1 MSISAIGGH
10 LVIGRP
16 YGASTRSYAS
26 TGTSS
31 ATREAE
37 NASLQRLGIF
47 LLNVRDVLDGT
58 QKSIGDAG
66 HRWHS
71 RAIDLAATHTLQ
83 LNATASAATLRSSGA
98 IGGAPNSFTPTDPTW
113 NAASRS
119 QVTIG
124 GTYDGSNG
132 DQTLT
137 LRATQGGVIG
147 QDDLVFDVLD
157 QNGDTLEQLNVAG
170 SYTAGDD
177 ITLANGLTMQL
188 GSGLVGVGA
197 EFTVAVAYSS
207 TDPSSSFD
215 PAAPSWSLTPR
226 PASTFGGAY
235 DGSNGT
241 QQLTFRVSSGG
252 TVGVDN
258 LVIDVLDQ
266 NGDQLEQ
273 LSVDGAYTPGDAIT
287 LANGVTLGL
296 AAGYLGSGDT
306 FAMDVSSTPGAT
318 ERTFTPG
325 TPAWSSGSTT
335 DALIGGAYDGS
346 NGTQTLTFRVAT
358 AGEVGV
364 DALVLEV
371 LDANGDPLQQVDIA
385 SDYVA
390 GDAITLANGL
400 TISLGAGTALEGDT
414 FTVDVSETAGPAQNT
429 FTPVGSDWTPAAR
442 SAATIGGAY
451 DGTWGSQQL
460 TLRATAGGAAGT
472 DDLQF
477 DVLDANGEVLTQFTV
492 AAGYTPGDEIALGG
506 GLTLALGG
514 GAVGVGDTFTLDVA
528 YDAGGVQGS
537 ATPDTTGWN
546 TGSSPAATIG
556 GQYDGSN
563 GSQDLTLRVAQ
574 GGDIGS
580 SEVLIDVL
588 DANGDMLEQLTV
600 AADYSPGAEIAL
612 ANGLTLSLT
621 SGQATVGDE
630 FSVTVGTSSSVDAD
644 ATFDGGPAWL
654 QEATIADGSFEI
666 NGVAIDVYASDS
678 LNSVLERINAADAGV
693 TASFNA
699 ATSRVVLT
707 STTAGGDG
715 DIQVANDSSGFLAA
729 THLDDATLQAG
740 AAGDFATSL
749 DQVSTLTDIGS
760 GTISVNGTTIA
771 IDIGVDSLD
780 DIRARLSALGVTLDY
795 DADRERFTLHGSGQV
810 TLDDG
815 DTGFFATL
823 GIETG
828 EHENQTLGFG
838 TPDDI
843 TRALD
848 QFKRTWNG
856 QFDGSL
862 EGTAATH
869 STRLNAMLRAS
880 VQRYFADAGIAVGD
894 DVLRTD
900 FGLTLRF
907 RLDGG
912 LEVAVDEDALTGAM
926 RKDSQRIQDFLAGQ
940 GEKAGLLDLFDAAVR
955 STNAGVSAVLG
966 VRGLSIVNT
975 YA

>member
-1 MSISAIGGH
+1 MYIGPTTS
-10 LVIGRP
+10 P
-16 YGASTRSYAS
+16 YSR
-26 TGTSS
+26 TSS
-31 ATREAE
+31 TASSSARSRAAE
-37 NASLQRLGIF
+37 DLSLQNLGKF
-47 LLNVRDVLDGT
+47 LYDMRTVLDRT
-58 QKSIGDAG
+58 QKSIDGASHSW
-66 HRWHS
+66 HR

-124 GTYDGSNG
+124 GAYDGSNG

-147 QDDLVFDVLD
+147 EDELVFAVLD
-157 QNGDTLEQLNVAG
+157 QNGDTLEQLTVAG
-170 SYTAGDD
+170 SYAAGED

-197 EFTVAVAYSS
+197 EFTVAVAYAS

-296 AAGYLGSGDT
+296 AAGYLGNGDT

-335 DALIGGAYDGS
+335 EATIGGAYDGS
-346 NGTQTLTFRVAT
+346 NGSQTLTFRVAT
-358 AGEVGV
+358 AGEVGT
-364 DALVLEV
+364 DALVIEV
-371 LDANGDPLQQVDIA
+371 LDANGDPLQQIDIA
-385 SDYVA
+385 ADYVA
-390 GDAITLANGL
+390 GDAITLNNGL

-414 FTVDVSETAGPAQNT
+414 FTVDVSETTGPAQNA

-460 TLRATAGGAAGT
+460 TLRATAGGIAGSS
-472 DDLQF
+472 DLQF

-506 GLTLALGG
+506 GLTLALGA
-514 GAVGVGDTFTLDVA
+514 GAVGVGDAFTLDVA
-528 YDAGGVQGS
+528 FNAGGVQSS

-546 TGSSPAATIG
+546 TGSSPTATIG

-580 SEVLIDVL
+580 GEVLIDVL
-588 DANGDMLEQLTV
+588 DANGDVLEQLTV

-621 SGQATVGDE
+621 AGQATVGDT
-630 FSVTVGTSSSVDAD
+630 FGVTVGTSASVDAD
-644 ATFDGGPAWL
+644 AAFDGSPAWL

-666 NGVAIDVYASDS
+666 NGVAIDVYATDS
-678 LNSVLERINAADAGV
+678 LNAVLERINAADAGV

-699 ATSRVVLT
+699 ATSRIVLT

-715 DIQVANDSSGFLAA
+715 DIQVANDTSGFLAA
-729 THLDDATLQAG
+729 TQLDDATLQAG
-740 AAGDFATSL
+740 AASDFAASM
-749 DQVSTLTDIGS
+749 DQVSVLSDIGS
-760 GTISVNGTTIA
+760 GTISVNGTAIA
-771 IDIGVDSLD
+771 IDVSADSLN
-780 DIRARLSALGVTLDY
+780 DIRARLSAIGVTLDY
-795 DADRERFTLHGSGQV
+795 DADGERFTLHGSGSV

-815 DTGFFATL
+815 DTGFFAAL
-823 GIETG
+823 GIEAG
-828 EHENQTLGFG
+828 EHEDQTLGFG
-838 TPDDI
+838 APDDI
-843 TRALD
+843 TKALGE
-848 QFKRTWNG
+848 FKRTWNE
-856 QFDGSL
+856 QFAGSFD
-862 EGTAATH
+862 GTAATQ
-869 STRLNAMLRAS
+869 SARLNSMLRAS
-880 VQRYFADAGIAVGD
+880 VQRYFTDAGIAASD

-912 LEVAVDEDALTGAM
+912 LEVAIDEDTLAGAM
-926 RKDSQRIQDFLAGQ
+926 RKDSQRIQDFLVGQ
-940 GEKAGLLDLFDAAVR
+940 GEKAGLLDLFDASVR

>member
-1 MSISAIGGH
+1 MRIASLSHMYFGPTTSPYSRASSTTSA
-10 LVIGRP
+10 
-16 YGASTRSYAS
+16 
-26 TGTSS
+26 
-31 ATREAE
+31 ATRTRAAE
-37 NASLQRLGIF
+37 DLSLQGLGKF
-47 LLNVRDVLDGT
+47 LYEMRTVLENS
-58 QKSIGDAG
+58 Q
-66 HRWHS
+66 
-71 RAIDLAATHTLQ
+71 RAIDGASHSWHRRAITLTASQ
-83 LNATASAATLRSSGA
+83 SLPLNPTASAATLRSSGA
-98 IGGAPNSFTPTDPTW
+98 VGGAPNSFTPTDPTW

-137 LRATQGGVIG
+137 LRASQGGVIG
-147 QDDLVFDVLD
+147 QDELVFDVLD
-157 QNGDTLEQLNVAG
+157 QNGDTLEQLTVAG

-177 ITLANGLTMQL
+177 IALANGLTMQL
-188 GSGLVGVGA
+188 DSGLVGVGA
-197 EFTVAVAYSS
+197 EFNVAVAYSS

-215 PAAPSWSLTPR
+215 PAAPSWTLTQR
-226 PASTFGGAY
+226 PATTFGGDY

-258 LVIDVLDQ
+258 LVIDVFDA

-335 DALIGGAYDGS
+335 QATIGGAYDGS
-346 NGTQTLTFRVAT
+346 NGSQTLTFRVAT

-400 TISLGAGTALEGDT
+400 TISLAAGTALEGDT
-414 FTVDVSETAGPAQNT
+414 FTVDVAETTGPAQNA
-429 FTPVGSDWTPAAR
+429 FTPVGADWTPAAR
-442 SAATIGGAY
+442 SAATVGGAY
-451 DGTWGSQQL
+451 DGAWGSQQL
-460 TLRATAGGAAGT
+460 TLRATAGGAVGS

-506 GLTLALGG
+506 GLTLALGA
-514 GAVGVGDTFTLDVA
+514 GAVGMGDAFTLDVA
-528 YDAGGVQGS
+528 FDAGGVQSS

-563 GSQDLTLRVAQ
+563 GSQELTLRVAQ

-588 DANGDMLEQLTV
+588 DANGDVLEQLVV
-600 AADYSPGAEIAL
+600 AADYAPGAEIAL
-612 ANGLTLSLT
+612 ANGLTLNLT
-621 SGQATVGDE
+621 SGQAAVGDT
-630 FSVTVGTSSSVDAD
+630 FAVTVGTSSSVDPD

-666 NGVAIDVYASDS
+666 NGTAIDVYATDS
-678 LNSVLERINAADAGV
+678 LNTVLDRINAADAGV

-715 DIQVANDSSGFLAA
+715 DIQVANDTSGFLAA
-729 THLDDATLQAG
+729 TKLDDATLQAG
-740 AAGDFATSL
+740 AASDFAATL
-749 DQVSTLTDIGS
+749 DQVSALSDIAS
-760 GTISVNGTTIA
+760 GTISVNGTAIA
-771 IDIGVDSLD
+771 IDVGTDSLD
-780 DIRARLSALGVTLDY
+780 DIRARLSAAGVTLDY
-795 DADRERFTLHGSGQV
+795 DADRDRFTLHGSGKV

-815 DTGFFATL
+815 DTGFFAAL

-828 EHENQTLGFG
+828 AHEDQDRGFG
-838 TPDDI
+838 APDDI
-843 TRALD
+843 TETLNR
-848 QFKRTWNG
+848 FKRAWNE
-856 QFDGSL
+856 QFAGSL
-862 EGTAATH
+862 EGSAVTH
-869 STRLNAMLRAS
+869 STRMNAMVRTSA
-880 VQRYFADAGIAVGD
+880 QRYFADAGIAAGD
-894 DVLRTD
+894 GVLRTD
-900 FGLTLRF
+900 FGLTLNFRF
-907 RLDGG
+907 DGA
-912 LEVAVDEDALTGAM
+912 LEVALDEEMLAGAM
-926 RKDSQRIQDFLAGQ
+926 RKDSQRIQDFLVGQ
-940 GEKAGLLDLFDAAVR
+940 GEKAGLLDLFDSAVR

-966 VRGLSIVNT
+966 VRGLSVVDT

>member
-1 MSISAIGGH
+1 MYFGPTTSPYGRTSSTKSAATRSRAAEDLSLQSLGKFLYDMRTVLDNTQRAIGGANH
-10 LVIGRP
+10 
-16 YGASTRSYAS
+16 SW
-26 TGTSS
+26 
-31 ATREAE
+31 
-37 NASLQRLGIF
+37 
-47 LLNVRDVLDGT
+47 
-58 QKSIGDAG
+58 
-66 HRWHS
+66 HR
-71 RAIDLAATHTLQ
+71 RAITVSGSQSLA
-83 LNATASAATLRSSGA
+83 LNPTASAATLRSSGA

-124 GTYDGSNG
+124 GAYDGSNG

-147 QDDLVFDVLD
+147 QDELVFDVLD

-170 SYTAGDD
+170 SYAAGDD
-177 ITLANGLTMQL
+177 ITLTNGLTMQL

-226 PASTFGGAY
+226 PATTFGGDYNGAN
-235 DGSNGT
+235 GS

-306 FAMDVSSTPGAT
+306 FAMDVSSIPGAT
-318 ERTFTPG
+318 ERSFTPG
-325 TPAWSSGSTT
+325 APAWSSGSTT
-335 DALIGGAYDGS
+335 EATIGGAYDGS
-346 NGTQTLTFRVAT
+346 NGSQTLTFRVGT
-358 AGEVGV
+358 AGEVGT
-364 DALVLEV
+364 DALVIEV
-371 LDANGDPLQQVDIA
+371 LDANGDPLQQIDIA
-385 SDYVA
+385 ADYVA
-390 GDAITLANGL
+390 GDPITLNNGL
-400 TISLGAGTALEGDT
+400 TFSLGAGTALEGDT
-414 FTVDVSETAGPAQNT
+414 FTVDVSETTGPAQNA
-429 FTPVGSDWTPAAR
+429 FTPVGADWTPAAR

-460 TLRATAGGAAGT
+460 TLRATAGGAVGSG
-472 DDLQF
+472 DLQF
-477 DVLDANGEVLTQFTV
+477 DLLDANGEVLQQFTV
-492 AAGYTPGDEIALGG
+492 AAGYAPGDEISLGG
-506 GLTLALGG
+506 GLTLALGA
-514 GAVGVGDTFTLDVA
+514 GAVGVGDAFTLDVA
-528 YDAGGVQGS
+528 FDAGGVQSS

-546 TGSSPAATIG
+546 TGSSPMATIG

-580 SEVLIDVL
+580 GEVLIDVL
-588 DANGDMLEQLTV
+588 DANGDVLEQLTV

-612 ANGLTLSLT
+612 ANGLKLSLT
-621 SGQATVGDE
+621 AGQATVGDT
-630 FSVTVGTSSSVDAD
+630 FAVTVGTSATVDAD

-678 LNSVLERINAADAGV
+678 LNAVLDRINAADAGV

-715 DIQVANDSSGFLAA
+715 DIQVANDTSGFLAA
-729 THLDDATLQAG
+729 TQLNDATLQAG
-740 AAGDFATSL
+740 ASGDFAATM
-749 DQVSTLTDIGS
+749 DQVLTLADIGS
-760 GTISVNGTTIA
+760 GTISVNGTAIA
-771 IDIGVDSLD
+771 IDVGADSLD
-780 DIRARLSALGVTLDY
+780 DIRARLASAGVTLDY
-795 DADRERFTLHGSGQV
+795 DTDSERFTLHGSGKV

-815 DTGFFATL
+815 DTGFFAAL

-843 TRALD
+843 ARALGA
-848 QFKRTWNG
+848 FKRTWNG
-856 QFDGSL
+856 QFAGSL
-862 EGTAATH
+862 EGSAATH
-869 STRLNAMLRAS
+869 STRLNAMLRS
-880 VQRYFADAGIAVGD
+880 QVQGYFAAAGIAAGD
-894 DVLRTD
+894 GVLRTD
-900 FGLTLRF
+900 FGLTLSFRF
-907 RLDGG
+907 DGAM
-912 LEVAVDEDALTGAM
+912 EVALDEDVLTGAM
-926 RKDSQRIQDFLAGQ
+926 RKDSQRIQDFLVGQ
-940 GEKAGLLDLFDAAVR
+940 GEKAGLLDLFDSSVR
-955 STNAGVSAVLG
+955 STNAGVSAILG
-966 VRGLSIVNT
+966 VRGLSVVNV